1 MSAPWLCS
9 LHGGHSGE
17 FCDHASGTLR
27 DVLEAAVERGFSA
40 FGVSEHAPR
49 YGEHL
54 LYQQEREW
62 GWGVPKL
69 IELFD
74 LYTTELFAL
83 ADEFE
88 GRLNVIRGFEAE
100 VVPEADWLDRMSE
113 LRSRGF
119 DFVVGS
125 VHHVREISL
134 DGPMSDFETAM
145 KLCGGLE
152 PLVIEYYESL
162 AKMVTLFKPEVVGH
176 LDLIR
181 KNGRHVGDVDTP
193 KARAA
198 AMSALEAVKSAQGI
212 LDLNCAAYRKG
223 VDHPY
228 PAPWLVEA
236 ARDLEVPFCFG
247 DDSHR
252 PTEVGQDL
260 DRGRDYLLKHG
271 VRSITMLR
279 RTNDVVRRVEVGL

>member
-17 FCDHASGTLR
+17 FCDHARGTLR
-27 DVLEAAVERGFSA
+27 EVLEAAHAHGFSA

-49 YGEHL
+49 YGDHL
-54 LYQQEREW
+54 LYDQEREW

-74 LYTTELFAL
+74 TYTTELFAL
-83 ADEFE
+83 AEEFD
-88 GRLNVIRGFEAE
+88 GRLEVLRGFEAE
-100 VVPEADWLDRMSE
+100 VVPEADWLGRMNA

-125 VHHVREISL
+125 VHHVREISV
-134 DGPMSDFETAM
+134 DGPMADFEKALG
-145 KLCGGLE
+145 LCGGLE
-152 PLVIEYYESL
+152 PLVVEYYESL
-162 AKMVTLFKPEVVGH
+162 ANMVTLFQPEVVGH
-176 LDLIR
+176 LDLVR

-193 KARAA
+193 KARQA
-198 AMSALEAVKSAQGI
+198 AMTALEAVKTTGGI

-223 VDHPY
+223 MDSPY
-228 PAPWLVEA
+228 PAPWLIA
-236 ARDLEVPFCFG
+236 AAADLRVPFCFG
-247 DDSHR
+247 DDSHG
-252 PTEVGQDL
+252 PSEVGQDL
-260 DRGRDYLLKHG
+260 DRGRDYLLQNG

-279 RTNDVVRRVEVGL
+279 RTSEGIAQVEVGL